1 MNTIVTN
8 KLQHTNTR
16 TMLIAESHKIIIIII
31 IIIFFNDKLSNA
43 TNYRNEN
50 SPLKPNSSNYYN
62 SIYLAIQV

>member
-1 MNTIVTN
+1 
-8 KLQHTNTR
+8 
-16 TMLIAESHKIIIIII
+16 MLIAESHKIIIIIII